1 VTHYRAKAHVQEARG
16 RFTVIF
22 PLIFASS
29 TFVPVATMPGWL
41 RVFAQNSPITAI
53 ADAARGLSLGHAL
66 AHGPEAAL
74 VWLGAIVLV
83 SSAAVNVL
91 YRRMSA

>member
-1 VTHYRAKAHVQEARG
+1 MPAWLR
-16 RFTVIF
+16 
-22 PLIFASS
+22 
-29 TFVPVATMPGWL
+29 PVADH
-41 RVFAQNSPITAI
+41 SPITAI
-53 ADAARGLSLGHAL
+53 VDAARGLSLGHSL

-74 VWLGAIVLV
+74 VWLAAIILV

>member
-1 VTHYRAKAHVQEARG
+1 
-16 RFTVIF
+16 
-22 PLIFASS
+22 
-29 TFVPVATMPGWL
+29 MPAWL
-41 RVFAQNSPITAI
+41 RPPADHSPITAI
-53 ADAARGLSLGHAL
+53 VDAARGLSLGHPL

-74 VWLGAIVLV
+74 VWLAAIILV